1 MDPSRRPSRRKI
13 VDGGSRSE
21 TAARVA
27 DSVGF
32 DVEYSIA
39 YQHVIVDVVDSEAS
53 QNAIL
58 YRAWAVLPFVNVAS
72 SVHITRNERE
82 TVRRRG
88 ACGSSFR
95 P

>member
-1 MDPSRRPSRRKI
+1 M
-13 VDGGSRSE
+13 DGGFRSE

-27 DSVGF
+27 DSRGF

-39 YQHVIVDVVDSEAS
+39 YQHVIVEVVDSEAS

-58 YRAWAVLPFVNVAS
+58 YRAWAVLSFVDVAS
-72 SVHITRNERE
+72 SVRVTHNERE